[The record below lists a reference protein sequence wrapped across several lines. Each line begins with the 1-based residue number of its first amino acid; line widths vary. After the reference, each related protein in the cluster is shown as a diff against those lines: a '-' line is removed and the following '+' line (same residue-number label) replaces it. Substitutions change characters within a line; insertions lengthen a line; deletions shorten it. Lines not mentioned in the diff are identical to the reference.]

1 MDEMQNIKCFKIDGI
16 ELYLDQVLA
25 ELEFPILFVCKDK
38 CDNYYMAMCTDAYNL
53 TYLVR
58 ECKPKQISNMI
69 SGQITMRQFWMDTTE
84 CWKIFTGDE
93 MDQDKVIP
101 VNPQSLDESELPQE
115 KKYIIE
121 NDEVKDYAN
130 NLNKIENYQLQI
142 SIDGYHYYATGDD
155 NYIELDTAKKQQKM
169 FLKQKESKIF
179 FTEENF
185 SVKQEDAE
193 WESFNNFNGE
203 NRAA

>member
-1 MDEMQNIKCFKIDGI
+1 MQNIKCFKIDGI

-130 NLNKIENYQLQI
+130 NLNKIENYQLQPVLTF
-142 SIDGYHYYATGDD
+142 A
-155 NYIELDTAKKQQKM
+155 
-169 FLKQKESKIF
+169 
-179 FTEENF
+179 
-185 SVKQEDAE
+185 
-193 WESFNNFNGE
+193 GE
-203 NRAA
+203 RI